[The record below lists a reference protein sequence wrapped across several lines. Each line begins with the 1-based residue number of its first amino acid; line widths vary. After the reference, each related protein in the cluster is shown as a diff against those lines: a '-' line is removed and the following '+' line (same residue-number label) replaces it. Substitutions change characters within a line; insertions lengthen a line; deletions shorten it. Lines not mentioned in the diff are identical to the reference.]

1 MMKDIVHRV
10 FSVGMALLVLFST
23 VSFTVEKHYCGD
35 VLVDVS
41 LFAEVQKCAME
52 AYEMEQSSIT
62 KKSCCKDTI
71 DVVQGQDELTVK
83 TFDDLEFEQ
92 QVFLTTFSYSYLN
105 LFEDLQEREISHQDY
120 SPPNLVY
127 DIQVR
132 DQAFLI

>member
-1 MMKDIVHRV
+1 MKDIVHRV

>member
-1 MMKDIVHRV
+1 MIKQVLHRV
-10 FSVGMALLVLFST
+10 FSILMAFLVLFST
-23 VSFTVEKHYCGD
+23 VSFTIEKHFCGD

-41 LFAEVQKCAME
+41 LFTEAKKCASE
-52 AYEMEQSSIT
+52 AEEIIAKMD
-62 KKSCCKDTI
+62 CCKDTI

-92 QVFLTTFSYSYLN
+92 QVFLVAFSHTYFD
-105 LFEDLQEREISHQDY
+105 LFEDLSEREILHKDY

-132 DQAFLI
+132 DQVFLI